1 MKIKTFLR
9 NALLPVL
16 MVCSPAWAQMTT
28 GKIHMEERHGAW
40 SSFILEFPSLI
51 TYRATASGNDPS
63 VLLTLDVFSD
73 TCNSNLSFIFP
84 FGAPL
89 EENRDSV
96 GVQIDARVDSGKMF
110 YLAGSFRGV
119 MGDSH
124 GQITLS
130 YTQEYT
136 DLINAMKAGRTAR
149 FRVTDASSEH
159 LATISFSLIGF
170 THSFNRLAV
179 ACDATKEALQEF
191 DPPIPAQPRG
201 PLKDA
206 FFRTM

>member
-110 YLAGSFRGV
+110 YPVGPS
-119 MGDSH
+119 
-124 GQITLS
+124 
-130 YTQEYT
+130 
-136 DLINAMKAGRTAR
+136 TAPR
-149 FRVTDASSEH
+149 FISTVRVTV
-159 LATISFSLIGF
+159 
-170 THSFNRLAV
+170 FNPSTA
-179 ACDATKEALQEF
+179 
-191 DPPIPAQPRG
+191 
-201 PLKDA
+201 PLVSVGSVM
-206 FFRTM
+206 R